1 MVDRITT
8 PVLIL
13 ENDADTAVPWYQ
25 GIEFYLAL
33 RRLNKEAYMFSYN
46 GEPHGLVR
54 RPDQKDFSLRMQQ
67 YFDYFLKGAPKPE
80 WMEKGIPYLDKDTE
94 KTRFK
99 EKTGIY

>member
-1 MVDRITT
+1 MGGVDESIENVNIPMCCGTSDADEDGL
-8 PVLIL
+8 LIL
-13 ENDADTAVPWYQ
+13 ANDADTAVPWYQ

-67 YFDYFLKGAPKPE
+67 YFDYFLKGAE
-80 WMEKGIPYLDKDTE
+80 
-94 KTRFK
+94 
-99 EKTGIY
+99 